1 MENIANTGK
10 QKNTKVIIAVVAVVL
25 VAVVALVF
33 FLMNKEEAYRSIQVY
48 KVEGNVDVDRPQVGV
63 LEAYANMMLQT
74 LDIVNVSDNSNLQ
87 VKLDEDKYILLEPN
101 TKIRLEA
108 AGNST
113 DSKTKIYLEQG
124 AIVCNIENKLSA
136 NSTYEVS
143 TPNSTMAVRG
153 TTFRVEVTFDEE
165 GNSYT
170 VAAVYEGVVE
180 SHLVYPNG
188 ELSAEGVNITAGS
201 QAEIKGTADDV
212 EYIITGEDVT
222 YEELEQITLDFL
234 DVLLDKGT
242 ELSISKEEL
251 TSLISNLSKQDDKST
266 TGDSVKTEET
276 QKPEQTQSKTPE
288 NTQADVNGSTTNGTT
303 SVTVGA
309 EESDNTGTNNNKN
322 ISDDKGVV
330 ENQGSTSNKDTSDST
345 GTSNNEN
352 GSNSEDLSG
361 NTDSS
366 DEESSNE
373 DNQDNEDVDKPN
385 KGDTSDDEG
394 ASDEED
400 VSGDGDDEKNE
411 LSQYTVTFTYKGN
424 VFATQTVLS
433 GECATTPR
441 LLPSPIGYWDYN
453 FSQPVTGDITLT
465 WVDTTGQQ

>member
-1 MENIANTGK
+1 MENVANTGK
-10 QKNTKVIIAVVAVVL
+10 QKNTKVMIAVVAVVL

-33 FLMNKEEAYRSIQVY
+33 VLMNKEEAYRSIQVY
-48 KVEGNVDVDRPQVGV
+48 KVEGNVEVDRPQIGV

-108 AGNST
+108 AGNSQ
-113 DSKTKIYLEQG
+113 DSKTKIYVEQG

-136 NSTYEVS
+136 NSTYEVN

-212 EYIITGEDVT
+212 EYIFTGEDIT
-222 YEELEQITLDFL
+222 YEELEQVTLDFL

-251 TSLISNLSKQDDKST
+251 TSLISNLSKQNDKST

-276 QKPEQTQSKTPE
+276 QMSEQTQSKTPE
-288 NTQADVNGSTTNGTT
+288 NAQVDANGSTTNDDT
-303 SVTVGA
+303 SATAGA
-309 EESDNTGTNNNKN
+309 NELGNTEANSNKN
-322 ISDDKGVV
+322 TSGDKGVV
-330 ENQGSTSNKDTSDST
+330 ENQGGTNNKDTSDST

-361 NTDSS
+361 DTDSS
-366 DEESSNE
+366 DGEASNE
-373 DNQDNEDVDKPN
+373 DNEDVNKPN
-385 KGDTSDDEG
+385 KGDTSDNEG

-400 VSGDGDDEKNE
+400 VSGDDEKNE
-411 LSQYTVTFTYKGN
+411 PSQYTVTFTYKGK
-424 VFATQTVLS
+424 VFAIQMVKA

-441 LLPSPIGYWDYN
+441 LLPTPIGYWDYD
-453 FSQPVTGDITLT
+453 FSQPVTADVTMT
-465 WVDTTGQQ
+465 WIDTTGQQ